1 MCNIIVGLTTLLMS
15 NMLKLKKNKEKKDG
29 AQGAQPGA
37 GSRNPQGISEKG
49 NALFDIGRLA
59 LLAALIPLLVGFA
72 FLLFLREPAIEDKQI
87 SQIAQ
92 SYASQQA
99 TNIEKLLRGITT
111 RVQSASASPLALSA
125 IASQAERDVALVEK
139 AILDYF
145 PEVVSL
151 RLIPIGELGTAD
163 FSENN
168 NGLRNLIEVDM
179 VRRAGNGET
188 TEPQAYQFEKN
199 WLTSMASRVSHPRYT
214 DRRAVILVTIDNK
227 QIKDTLKSLDE
238 NAGKFSL
245 DQIYIASTGTKN
257 IDTIAS
263 AGSGNAPDYTATVE
277 IPDTSWQVTF
287 EPSSALLEE
296 LNVSQLPL
304 WIVLGLLA
312 VCIIAAI
319 YLILQRYPKVLAG
332 EVDRV
337 IEAADRKS
345 PLELS
350 VPQLVPI
357 AKQLRRA
364 TLRAL
369 RQSTRQGDAPAAS
382 GNAEKFTADSSM
394 ASLTNPMF
402 QSDNMLEDD
411 VLDLDLNENEP
422 AASAAPAAV
431 DGFPGHIFRAYDIR
445 GHGDNELTDSLVA
458 DIGRAIGTTA
468 GEMGEQSLIVGCD
481 GRNSSPR
488 IKSALIR
495 ALMES
500 GRDVIDIGQVPTPL
514 LYFATRHLPSRSGVM
529 VTGSHNPAQDNGL
542 KIVLNQQT
550 IAAGGIQQIRDRV
563 ISRDFSRGTGRMT
576 REDIIPEYQEAVIQD
591 IAIAVPLKIV
601 IDAGNGVTGD
611 IAPGLFEELGC
622 EVVEL
627 NCQVDGNFPNHPPD
641 TSNEA
646 NLADLATTVAQVN
659 ADLGVAFD
667 GDGDR
672 LAVVTSSGQIVRSD
686 VLLML
691 YAQDVVSRNPGA
703 DVVFDVKCSR
713 HLTELITRNGGRPVL
728 WKTGHAFMKEKMAET
743 GALLGGEFSGHMF
756 FGERWYGFDDGM
768 YAAARLAEI
777 LSTHGDTLDDAIGRL
792 PASVNTPEILVPV
805 PDRDKFELIGK
816 IVENADFSAG
826 KVNTMD
832 GIRVDFTHGWGL
844 IRASNTGPALTARFE
859 ADTEDNLEAIKEE
872 FRAQIALIDST
883 VELTF

>member
-1 MCNIIVGLTTLLMS
+1 
-15 NMLKLKKNKEKKDG
+15 MLKLKKNKEKSTG
-29 AQGAQPGA
+29 AEAPQAGA
-37 GSRNPQGISEKG
+37 GTRNPQGISAKG
-49 NALFDIGRLA
+49 NALFDIGRIA
-59 LLAALIPLLVGFA
+59 LLAVLIPVIAGFA
-72 FLLFLREPAIEDKQI
+72 YLLLLREPSIESAQLEH
-87 SQIAQ
+87 IAD
-92 SYASQQA
+92 SYAAQQA
-99 TNIEKLLRGITT
+99 VNIEKLLMGISS
-111 RVQSASASPLALSA
+111 RVQSAAGSPLALAA
-125 IASQAERDVALVEK
+125 IASQSNRDVALVEQ

-145 PEVVSL
+145 PEVTSL

-179 VRRAGNGET
+179 VRRAGDGED
-188 TEPQAYQFEKN
+188 TEPQAYKFEN
-199 WLTSMASRVSHPRYT
+199 QWLTSMASRVSHPRFT

-227 QIKDTLKSLDE
+227 TLEAALDSLHKS
-238 NAGKFSL
+238 AGRFNL
-245 DQIYIASTGTKN
+245 EQVYVASTGTRN
-257 IDTIAS
+257 INSIAS
-263 AGSGNAPDYTATVE
+263 VGAAGAQTYSASVE
-277 IPDTSWQVTF
+277 IPNTSWQITF
-287 EPSSALLEE
+287 EPSDALLDQ
-296 LNVSQLPL
+296 VTISAIPL
-304 WIVLGLLA
+304 WIVLALIALA
-312 VCIIAAI
+312 VIAAVYI
-319 YLILQRYPKVLAG
+319 VLQRFPAALG
-332 EVDRV
+332 SEVSRV
-337 IEAADRKS
+337 IEAADRKT
-345 PLELS
+345 PLELKI
-350 VPQLVPI
+350 PQLVPI

-369 RQSTRQGDAPAAS
+369 RQSTRAPAEPA
-382 GNAEKFTADSSM
+382 AEADQQQKFTADSSM

-402 QSDNMLEDD
+402 QSDSILDEDD
-411 VLDLDLNENEP
+411 EVLDLDLSLDEP
-422 AASAAPAAV
+422 SSRRKARAKA
-431 DGFPGHIFRAYDIR
+431 GFPDHIFRAYDIR
-445 GHGDNELTDSLVA
+445 GHGDNELTDNMVG
-458 DIGRAIGTTA
+458 DIGRAIGSIA
-468 GEMGEQSLIVGCD
+468 GDMGEQALIVGCD

-514 LYFATRHLPSRSGVM
+514 LYFATRRLDCKSGIM
-529 VTGSHNPAQDNGL
+529 ITGSHNPAPDNGL
-542 KIVLNQQT
+542 KIVLNQHT
-550 IAAGGIQQIRDRV
+550 IAAGGIQQIRDR
-563 ISRDFSRGTGRMT
+563 ILDRDFSKGTGRMT
-576 REDIIPEYQEAVIQD
+576 REEIIPAYQDEVLQD
-591 IAIAVPLKIV
+591 IAIAVPLKVV
-601 IDAGNGVTGD
+601 IDAGNGITGA

-627 NCQVDGNFPNHPPD
+627 NCQVDGNFPNHSPD

-646 NLADLATTVAQVN
+646 NLAQLAETVQKVQ

-672 LAVVTSSGQIVRSD
+672 LAVVTATGKIVRSD

-713 HLTELITRNGGRPVL
+713 NLTELVTRHGGRPVL

-777 LSTHGDTLDDAIGRL
+777 LSTHGESLDDSISHF
-792 PASVNTPEILVPV
+792 PATVNTPEILVPV
-805 PDRDKFELIGK
+805 PDEYKFELIEK

-844 IRASNTGPALTARFE
+844 VRASNTGPALTARFE
-859 ADTEDNLEAIKEE
+859 ADTQDNLEAIKEE
-872 FRAQIALIDST
+872 FRAQIALIDSSL
-883 VELTF
+883 ELTF

>member
-1 MCNIIVGLTTLLMS
+1 
-15 NMLKLKKNKEKKDG
+15 MLKFKKNKEKKTG
-29 AQGAQPGA
+29 AEGQQAGAAAGA
-37 GSRNPQGISEKG
+37 RNPQGISAKG
-49 NALFDIGRLA
+49 NALFDVGRIA
-59 LLAALIPLLVGFA
+59 LLAVLIPIIAGFA
-72 FLLFLREPAIEDKQI
+72 YLLMLREPAVESAQI
-87 SQIAQ
+87 QHIAQ
-92 SYASQQA
+92 SYAAQQA
-99 TNIEKLLRGITT
+99 SGIEKLLVGLNS
-111 RVQSASASPLALSA
+111 RVQSAAKSPLALAA
-125 IASQAERDVALVEK
+125 IASQSERDVALVEK

-145 PEVVSL
+145 PEVSSL

-179 VRRAGNGET
+179 VRRAGDGED
-188 TEPQAYQFEKN
+188 TEPQAYKFEKQ
-199 WLTSMASRVSHPRYT
+199 WLTSVASRVSHPRFT
-214 DRRAVILVTIDNK
+214 ERRAVILVTIDN
-227 QIKDTLKSLDE
+227 DTLEEALTSVNKD
-238 NAGKFSL
+238 AGKFSL
-245 DQIYIASTGTKN
+245 QQIYVASTGTKN

-263 AGSGNAPDYTATVE
+263 VGSANADRYDTSVA
-277 IPDTSWQVTF
+277 IPDTSWEVHF
-287 EPSSALLEE
+287 EPGEKLLSD
-296 LNVSQLPL
+296 LAVSPIPL
-304 WIVLGLLA
+304 WAVLGLITLA
-312 VCIIAAI
+312 LFGSVFILFKRFPAA
-319 YLILQRYPKVLAG
+319 LNG
-332 EVDRV
+332 EVSKV

-345 PLELS
+345 ALELNI
-350 VPQLVPI
+350 PELVPI

-369 RQSTRQGDAPAAS
+369 RQSNKQPAAADPA
-382 GNAEKFTADSSM
+382 AEPSQKFTSDSSM
-394 ASLTNPMF
+394 AGLTNPMF
-402 QSDNMLEDD
+402 QQDNILDDDDD
-411 VLDLDLNENEP
+411 VLDLDLDLSENT
-422 AASAAPAAV
+422 ADTRAV
-431 DGFPGHIFRAYDIR
+431 ADAGFKEHIFRAYDIR
-445 GHGDNELTDSLVA
+445 GHGDNELTDSMVTK
-458 DIGRAIGTTA
+458 IGKAIGTIA
-468 GEMGEQSLIVGCD
+468 GEMGEQALIVGCD
-481 GRNSSPR
+481 GRKSSPR

-514 LYFATRHLPSRSGVM
+514 LYFATRHLACKSGVM
-529 VTGSHNPAQDNGL
+529 ITGSHNPAPDNGL
-542 KIVLNQQT
+542 KIVLNQHT
-550 IAAGGIQQIRDRV
+550 IAAGGIQDIRDRV
-563 ISRDFSRGTGRMT
+563 VEGDFSKGTGRMT
-576 REDIIPEYQEAVIQD
+576 REDIVPIYQEEVLQD
-591 IAIAVPLKIV
+591 IAIAVPLKVV

-627 NCQVDGNFPNHPPD
+627 FCDIDGNFPNHPPD
-641 TSNEA
+641 TSNED
-646 NLADLATTVAQVN
+646 NLADLAAKVQQEE
-659 ADLGVAFD
+659 ADFGIAFD

-672 LAVVTSSGQIVRSD
+672 VAIVTATGQIVRSD

-713 HLTELITRNGGRPVL
+713 NLTDLVTRHGGRPVL

-777 LSTHGDTLDDAIGRL
+777 LSTHGESLDDSIAKF

-805 PDRDKFELIGK
+805 SDTAKFQLIDK
-816 IVENADFSAG
+816 IVANADFSAG

-859 ADTEDNLEAIKEE
+859 ADSEENLEAIKEE
-872 FRAQIALIDST
+872 FRAQIALIDPSI
-883 VELTF
+883 ELTF

>member
-1 MCNIIVGLTTLLMS
+1 MIS
-15 NMLKLKKNKEKKDG
+15 NMLKLKKNKEKKDA
-29 AQGAQPGA
+29 AQGPQQQASGT
-37 GSRNPQGISEKG
+37 RNPQGISASG
-49 NALFDIGRLA
+49 NALLDTGRLA
-59 LLAALIPLLVGFA
+59 LLVALIPLIAGFA
-72 FLLFLREPAIEDKQI
+72 YLLLIREPAVADQ
-87 SQIAQ
+87 QANNIAHA
-92 SYASQQA
+92 YAAQQA
-99 TNIEKLLRGITT
+99 TNVQKLLTSIND
-111 RVQSASASPLALSA
+111 RVKSASSSPLALAA
-125 IASQAERDVALVEK
+125 IASQGEQDVTLVEK

-151 RLIPIGELGTAD
+151 RLLPIGELGTAD
-163 FSENN
+163 FSQNN

-179 VRRAGNGET
+179 VRRSGNGEE
-188 TEPQAYQFEKN
+188 TEPQSYRFEER
-199 WLTSMASRVSHPRYT
+199 WLTSVASRVSHPRFT
-214 DRRAVILVTIDNK
+214 DRRAVILVTLDNDRFK
-227 QIKDTLKSLDE
+227 SVLQSLDKD
-238 NAGKFSL
+238 AGKFSL
-245 DQIYIASTGTKN
+245 EQTYVATTGTRSV
-257 IDTIAS
+257 DTIAS
-263 AGSGNAPDYTATVE
+263 SGSGGVSEYRAAVE
-277 IPDTSWQVTF
+277 IPQTSWQVSF
-287 EPSSALLEE
+287 EPSTTLLDKLRVSPVPIWALLGA
-296 LNVSQLPL
+296 LVAALAAAVYLVLQRFRA
-304 WIVLGLLA
+304 VLG
-312 VCIIAAI
+312 
-319 YLILQRYPKVLAG
+319 K
-332 EVDRV
+332 EVDRL

-350 VPQLVPI
+350 VPELVPV

-369 RQSTRQGDAPAAS
+369 RQSTRAPEEAPAQRGA
-382 GNAEKFTADSSM
+382 GGKFTADSSM

-402 QSDNMLEDD
+402 QSGSILDDEDEVLD
-411 VLDLDLNENEP
+411 LDLDLNE
-422 AASAAPAAV
+422 SAPAAAPP
-431 DGFPGHIFRAYDIR
+431 GFPEHIFRAYDIR
-445 GHGDNELTDSLVA
+445 GHGDHELTDSLVA

-514 LYFATRHLPSRSGVM
+514 LYFATKHLSCKSGVM
-529 VTGSHNPAQDNGL
+529 VTGSHNPAPDNGL
-542 KIVLNQQT
+542 KIVINQQT

-563 ISRDFSRGTGRMT
+563 QARDFSRGTGRMT
-576 REDIIPEYQEAVIQD
+576 REDIIPAYLEAVIQD
-591 IAIAVPLKIV
+591 IAIAVPLKLV
-601 IDAGNGVTGD
+601 IDAGNGVTGE
-611 IAPGLFEELGC
+611 IAPTLFEELGC

-646 NLADLATTVAQVN
+646 NLADLAATVQRVE

-672 LAVVTSSGQIVRSD
+672 LAVVTASGKIVRAD
-686 VLLML
+686 ELLML
-691 YAQDVVSRNPGA
+691 YAEDVVSRNPGA

-713 HLTELITRNGGRPVL
+713 HLTELVTRHGGRPVL

-777 LSTHGDTLDDAIGRL
+777 LSTHGDSIDDAIGRL
-792 PASVNTPEILVPV
+792 PTSVNTPEILVPV
-805 PDRDKFELIGK
+805 PDDYKFELMKK

-859 ADTEDNLEAIKEE
+859 ADNEDNLEAIKEE
-872 FRAQIALIDST
+872 FRAQIALIDSS